1 MHTMTLDQLNKLD
14 QAAFTEVLGA
24 IFEHSPWVAERTW
37 PQRPFANLDALHAAL
52 CDSLAD
58 ADDQAKLAL
67 ICAHPRL
74 AGKAAIADQ
83 LTASSRHEQRGA
95 GLDQCTAEEFAL
107 LNELNTEYDA
117 RFGFPFILAVR
128 GHDRHSIIANMQA
141 RMLRPHDLEFAE
153 ALRQI
158 ERIAAFRLADTI
170 DGDVRS

>member
-1 MHTMTLDQLNKLD
+1 MTLDQLNQLD

-37 PQRPFANLDALHAAL
+37 PQRPFASLDALHTAL
-52 CDSLAD
+52 CDSLAA
-58 ADDQAKLAL
+58 ADDHARLAL
-67 ICAHPRL
+67 IRAHPRL
-74 AGKAAIADQ
+74 AGKAAIAGE
-83 LTASSRHEQRGA
+83 LTLSSRQEQRGA

-107 LNELNTEYDA
+107 LNELNTQYDA

-128 GHDRHSIIANMQA
+128 GHDRHSIIANMQVRITRA
-141 RMLRPHDLEFAE
+141 PEVERAE

-170 DGDVRS
+170 DTIARS